1 MKMKMK
7 LSLLSLT
14 FLMLTAF
21 AGFSQCKEFKWPED
35 KAKAEEQVAIY
46 GDAMK
51 QGNFRGATS
60 GIQWMLV
67 NAPQWNTKLYIEGTE
82 VYNKLATAEKDP
94 VKKQVLVDSLLM
106 LYDMRITNCGDEVN
120 VLNRKAIYAL
130 SYNGQ
135 NKEKTA
141 EVLALYDK
149 VYEISGNNVS
159 DNNLEAYMKVV
170 QLNVALLKNL
180 SDDEILKRYDKI
192 SEVIDVKMKK
202 ALAENKQDVV
212 ERLKKSKAA
221 IDDILPKCGVKI
233 DCDFVRKNLAPK
245 FKQNPSD
252 IVLAKK
258 IFQFMTMG
266 GCIEDPLWLQSAEAI
281 HKVSPDYGLAKNMGK
296 IYAKNGNMDKAEAL
310 FGEAVTLASSNQDK
324 AESYILQGDI
334 QAQKGSKSAARES
347 YRKAVVA
354 DPGNK
359 AGYEK
364 IGDLYLGSFKDC
376 AKGSSLAEDRLVYIA
391 AYEMYAKAGDQQ
403 KMNQARAQ
411 FPSVTELFELNWKE
425 GESKSI
431 SCWVGETVVLKTR
444 GKE

>member
-1 MKMKMK
+1 MR
-7 LSLLSLT
+7 LSLLGLSFIILT
-14 FLMLTAF
+14 SVT
-21 AGFSQCKEFKWPED
+21 GFSQCKEFKWPED

-51 QGNFRGATS
+51 QGNFRGATA
-60 GIQWMLV
+60 GIQWML
-67 NAPQWNTKLYIEGTE
+67 NAAPQWNTKIYIDGTE
-82 VYNKLATAEKDP
+82 VYNKLASTEKDP
-94 VKKQVLVDSLLM
+94 VKKQVLIDSLLM
-106 LYDMRITNCGDEVN
+106 LYDMRVTNCGDEVN
-120 VLNRKAIYAL
+120 VLNRKALYAL
-130 SYNGQ
+130 SFNGQ
-135 NKEKTA
+135 NKAKTA

-149 VYEISGNNVS
+149 VYEVSGNNVS

-180 SDDEILKRYDKI
+180 SEEEILKRYDKI
-192 SEVIDVKMKK
+192 SEVIDAKMKK
-202 ALAENKQDVV
+202 AQAENKQDVV
-212 ERLKKSKAA
+212 EKLKKSKTA

-252 IVLAKK
+252 IVMAKK

-266 GCIEDPLWLQSAEAI
+266 GCIDDPLWLQSAEEV
-281 HKVSPDYGLAKNMGK
+281 HKVSPDYGLAINMAK
-296 IYAKNGNMDKAEAL
+296 VYAKNGNLEKAETLAN
-310 FGEAVTLASSNQDK
+310 EAVELATTPENKTASN
-324 AESYILQGDI
+324 ILVGDLL
-334 QAQKGSKSAARES
+334 AQKGSKSAAREA
-347 YRKAVVA
+347 YK
-354 DPGNK
+354 K
-359 AGYEK
+359 AGGKEGFEK

-391 AYEMYAKAGDQQ
+391 AYEMYYKAGDQQ